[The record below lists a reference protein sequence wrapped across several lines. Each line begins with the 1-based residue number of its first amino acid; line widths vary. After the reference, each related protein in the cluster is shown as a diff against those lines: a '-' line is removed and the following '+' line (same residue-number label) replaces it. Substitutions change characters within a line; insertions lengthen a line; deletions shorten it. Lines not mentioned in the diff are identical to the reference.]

1 MAEIDKS
8 IYYLQHHNKNLTKA
22 QEREIDA
29 LAEYREGRFGFS
41 DMISIV
47 KNGGLE
53 NLISYLEC
61 HGEKIYS
68 KEALITLINA
78 FYGALEELEEELH
91 QKQKEHFVSFLLTQM
106 EMLKVDFDGKEGR

>member
-41 DMISIV
+41 DMISTV

-53 NLISYLEC
+53 NLISYLEY

-78 FYGALEELEEELH
+78 IYGALMELELFPN
-91 QKQKEHFVSFLLTQM
+91 QQDRFNQFLLTQM